1 MKPRI
6 AVKQKGRDPCGLSGN
21 LMMEAKFK
29 VSFNRCD
36 NGALRYLEV
45 RNQKMESSRNES
57 TMMEEER
64 QAEVCTG
71 SV

>member
-6 AVKQKGRDPCGLSGN
+6 AVKQKGRDPCVLSGN

-45 RNQKMESSRNES
+45 RNQKN
-57 TMMEEER
+57 
-64 QAEVCTG
+64 G
-71 SV
+71 K